1 MTTQPWRPPPQHDAQ
16 PTVGADALLAVLDAL
31 DTGVMVCDARGRLL
45 MHNHAA
51 GCELAG
57 GGLLRLGPDNLL
69 DVSGGTGLLALRRA
83 VHGAAFDHSHRL
95 VPLCHGEQC
104 LMLAVQPLRCDGGAT
119 PLVLLLTGRRGLC
132 PDLAVHHVG
141 RVYALTPAEL
151 SVLTNL
157 LAGVRIGDMASARG
171 VKLSTVRTQVAAL
184 RAKLDRLPRVGL
196 TVQNVLDGVACAME
210 RFGVRLGPWLA
221 GGTCSCRIAPD
232 LACSMPAIPRGCA
245 ASIIPACPAPPHPP
259 PLRRRCCRGRTPAP
273 RWACASRSA
282 RWPHSSS
289 CWACPLCWPLRCASS
304 SARPRCA
311 RPRRR
316 CRPSCS
322 ASCQPGPT

>member
-184 RAKLDRLPRVGL
+184 RAKPGGAAGRRHHPPGGRAAADAG
-196 TVQNVLDGVACAME
+196 CAG
-210 RFGVRLGPWLA
+210 RPAAAGRPGPLA
-221 GGTCSCRIAPD
+221 GAQPCG
-232 LACSMPAIPRGCA
+232 RG
-245 ASIIPACPAPPHPP
+245 
-259 PLRRRCCRGRTPAP
+259 GRA
-273 RWACASRSA
+273 
-282 RWPHSSS
+282 
-289 CWACPLCWPLRCASS
+289 
-304 SARPRCA
+304 
-311 RPRRR
+311 
-316 CRPSCS
+316 
-322 ASCQPGPT
+322 G

>member
-184 RAKLDRLPRVGL
+184 RAKLGVQRVDDITRL
-196 TVQNVLDGVACAME
+196 VAELPPM
-210 RFGVRLGPWLA
+210 LGALGGQPPQA
-221 GGTCSCRIAPD
+221 GQ
-232 LACSMPAIPRGCA
+232 
-245 ASIIPACPAPPHPP
+245 
-259 PLRRRCCRGRTPAP
+259 
-273 RWACASRSA
+273 A
-282 RWPHSSS
+282 RWPAPSRVAEADELDEPDESDE
-289 CWACPLCWPLRCASS
+289 
-304 SARPRCA
+304 PRI
-311 RPRRR
+311 R
-316 CRPSCS
+316 
-322 ASCQPGPT
+322 